1 MKNSE
6 CMVVWQ
12 IRDMNKPDSGDVVF
26 HDHTISF
33 SYSSHYV
40 VGYYFTSVPAVIE
53 KKLEWENTT
62 LLLFKKFSSA
72 IVLASRWSFIYL

>member
-40 VGYYFTSVPAVIE
+40 VGYYFTSVPAVIQ
-53 KKLEWENTT
+53 KN
-62 LLLFKKFSSA
+62 
-72 IVLASRWSFIYL
+72 

>member
-53 KKLEWENTT
+53 KKLE
-62 LLLFKKFSSA
+62 
-72 IVLASRWSFIYL
+72 